1 MSRPLHGHV
10 AWWPWPWFKVTLWPW
25 IRWKM
30 HICSFLGH
38 YLQYSPTTF
47 TILLEMKRPL
57 HCCMTWWP
65 WPWFKVTGW
74 PWMCQKWT
82 FVDFSDT
89 IYSIILKPLPSCS
102 KPKDLYRDVWQDDL
116 DLGSRSLGDLQI
128 LPYMDIWD
136 VSPCWLCHSCFVFV
150 LTV

>member
-1 MSRPLHGHV
+1 
-10 AWWPWPWFKVTLWPW
+10 
-25 IRWKM
+25 
-30 HICSFLGH
+30 
-38 YLQYSPTTF
+38 
-47 TILLEMKRPL
+47 MKRPL
-57 HCCMTWWP
+57 HWCMTWWP

-74 PWMCQKWT
+74 PWTCWKMDFCSFSDTIYCIALKPLPYCSKWQGLYMGVYHDDLDLDSRSVDDLECAEKLT
-82 FVDFSDT
+82 FAHFLDT

-136 VSPCWLCHSCFVFV
+136 VSPCWLCHSC
-150 LTV
+150 